1 MFRAP
6 IGTYGAA
13 VVRPAP
19 CAACEPRVRNGVL
32 TERSDEELMSAYARG
47 ERAAFDSLFARYAVK
62 LHQVLAR
69 GMRRPEDGRDLVQQ
83 TFLQLHRH
91 RADYDGTRAFRP
103 WLYTI
108 ALNLKRQYLRTK
120 GRRPESELDE
130 IVERTLAHA
139 PGQMRFENRQ
149 LLELGLKRLAPEA
162 AEVIVLHWFGE
173 LSMSEI
179 GAMLSI
185 SESAVKV
192 RAHRGYEALRA
203 IFEHE
208 HRAHG
213 EETEV
218 SQRAPVAKTRGDA

>member
-1 MFRAP
+1 MA
-6 IGTYGAA
+6 
-13 VVRPAP
+13 
-19 CAACEPRVRNGVL
+19 
-32 TERSDEELMSAYARG
+32 ERSDEDLMIAYARG
-47 ERAAFDSLFARYAVK
+47 ERAAFDLLFARHAPK
-62 LHQVLAR
+62 LHHVLVR

-91 RADYDGTRAFRP
+91 RSDYDAARAFRP

-139 PGQMRFENRQ
+139 PGEARFENRQ
-149 LLELGLKRLAPEA
+149 LVELGLKRLPPES
-162 AEVIVLHWFGE
+162 AEVIVLHWFGD
-173 LSMSEI
+173 LSMGEI
-179 GAMLSI
+179 ATMLGA

-192 RAHRGYEALRA
+192 RAHRAYEAMRT

-208 HRAHG
+208 RQALG
-213 EETEV
+213 EEAEV
-218 SQRAPVAKTRGDA
+218 SRRAGRNSDAGQ